1 MRWRVVVAA
10 GAALAFSTSAFA
22 QTKLTPTELAA
33 QQVRVYSLPAD
44 AAFRAALVTLQTLG
58 FEDITANRD
67 AGTISAVSDSKA
79 KTILNI
85 WWGFGKKKWSQ
96 KAQLLIEDYGGG
108 SQIHLGL
115 SLKETKARG
124 IFQESFTDGEIVR
137 DARPYQDFF
146 ARLDAEVARRGGAA
160 ATASATA
167 SVDTA
172 GRIRV
177 GDGVQLVPAKT
188 ISGYCIKAGPGYVGT
203 GAANR
208 PAVTEARP
216 LCG

>member
-1 MRWRVVVAA
+1 MVFCVTPAP
-10 GAALAFSTSAFA
+10 A
-22 QTKLTPTELAA
+22 QTKLPPTELAA

-44 AAFRAALVTLQTLG
+44 VAFRAALATLQTLG

-85 WWGFGKKKWSQ
+85 WWGFGKKKWAQ
-96 KAQLLIEDYGGG
+96 KAQLLVEDYGGG
-108 SQIHLGL
+108 SQVHLGL

-124 IFQESFTDGEIVR
+124 IFQESFTDGEVVR

-160 ATASATA
+160 ATATRATN
-167 SVDTA
+167 VDTA
-172 GRIRV
+172 GRISV

-188 ISGYCIKAGPGYVGT
+188 VSGYCIKAGPGYVGT

-216 LCG
+216 LCS